1 MLHVSEAWP
10 VKIYNEL
17 ALSRAKMRMFKQMC
31 SVKLTAS
38 LPTRDMSDAG
48 TEDIV
53 AVLQLS
59 RLQNLQWYSHMLR
72 K

>member
-1 MLHVSEAWP
+1 
-10 VKIYNEL
+10 
-17 ALSRAKMRMFKQMC
+17 MRMFKQMC
-31 SVKLTAS
+31 SVKLTVS
-38 LPTRDMSDAG
+38 LPSRDMSDAG